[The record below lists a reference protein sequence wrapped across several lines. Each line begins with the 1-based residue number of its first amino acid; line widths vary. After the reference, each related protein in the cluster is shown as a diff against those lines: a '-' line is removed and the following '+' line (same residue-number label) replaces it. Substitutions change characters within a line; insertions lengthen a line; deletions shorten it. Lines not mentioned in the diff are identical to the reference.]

1 MFQGNRIFS
10 YSGKEIHIILKS
22 AFADFREIESYFG
35 VANSMYIVLRKSSAK
50 GSVVPQTVEE
60 KMFLRM
66 MMMYFLENS

>member
-35 VANSMYIVLRKSSAK
+35 VASDRPNFRFGRTSAEL
-50 GSVVPQTVEE
+50 SDNE
-60 KMFLRM
+60 
-66 MMMYFLENS
+66 

>member
-35 VANSMYIVLRKSSAK
+35 VANSMYIVLRKSS
-50 GSVVPQTVEE
+50 VVPQIVEE

>member
-35 VANSMYIVLRKSSAK
+35 VANSMYLENQVAK

>member
-35 VANSMYIVLRKSSAK
+35 VANSMYIVLRKSSCK
-50 GSVVPQTVEE
+50 RFGCSPNS
-60 KMFLRM
+60 RR
-66 MMMYFLENS
+66 ENVS